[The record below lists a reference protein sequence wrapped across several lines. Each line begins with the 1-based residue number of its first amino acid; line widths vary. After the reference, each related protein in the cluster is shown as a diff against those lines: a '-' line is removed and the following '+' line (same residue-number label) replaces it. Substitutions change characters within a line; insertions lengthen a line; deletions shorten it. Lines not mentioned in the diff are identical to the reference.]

1 MRICKMTLTI
11 LVACMLSWTLAA
23 AVKMPKIFGDNMVLQ
38 REMPVPVW
46 GWADK
51 GEKVTVSF
59 AGQEKSATAG
69 EDGNPS
75 SSKDSAVARWMVK
88 LDPMKASSTPQ
99 TMTVSSSEISK
110 SPNLQIKNILV
121 GEVWICSGQSNM
133 EWSVGGVLNAKEEID
148 AATNPIIRHIK
159 VQNTQSPRKL
169 DDITNGAWS
178 VCSPQTAGGFTAV
191 GYFFAKNLVKEL
203 DIPVGLIG
211 SNWGGTRIEP
221 WTCPEGFKL
230 FPEYKNIVSQIE
242 EWDSTTESGRAKF
255 AAYLEKVKEWTPKA
269 EKALAAKQSVPE
281 LPASPLPPPDHQL
294 PTKLYNAMIY
304 PLIPFAFRGAIW
316 YQGESNAGD
325 GLAYVQKKKA
335 LIEGWRQLWKQQSSQ
350 GSASPGGDFPF
361 YHVQLA
367 NFQTSDP
374 NRPEGGDGYAKLRE
388 AQFQSLAIKNTGMA
402 VIIDI
407 GEAKDIHPKNKQD
420 VGARLALWALA
431 NDYGKKIEFSGPLY
445 KGFKVEGNKIRIE
458 FDHADNGMF
467 VGEKTGLEPVKE
479 IKNGKP
485 GWISIA
491 GEDKKFYF
499 ADALIDGKTLVVS
512 SDKVA
517 NPVAVRYHFTANPEG
532 LHLYNKEGLPAS
544 PFRTDAW

>member
-1 MRICKMTLTI
+1 MRICKVTI
-11 LVACMLSWTLAA
+11 TIIAVCMLSWTLAA
-23 AVKMPKIFGDNMVLQ
+23 AVKMPKIFSDNMVLQ
-38 REMPVPVW
+38 RDMPVPVW

-59 AGQEKSATAG
+59 GLQEKTATAG
-69 EDGNPS
+69 EDG
-75 SSKDSAVARWMVK
+75 KWMVK
-88 LDPMKASSTPQ
+88 LDPLKASSAPQ
-99 TMTVSSSEISK
+99 TMTVSSSESSK

-133 EWSVGGVLNAKEEID
+133 AMALGGVLNAKDEID
-148 AATNPIIRHIK
+148 AATNPVIRHINVK
-159 VQNTQSPRKL
+159 NTQNSRKQ
-169 DDITNGAWS
+169 DDIVDGTWT
-178 VCSPQTAGGFTAV
+178 VCSPQTVAGFTAV
-191 GYFFAKNLVKEL
+191 GYFFAKALVKEL
-203 DIPVGLIG
+203 DMPIGLIG

-230 FPEYKNIVSQIE
+230 YPEFNNIVKQIE

-255 AAYLEKVKEWTPKA
+255 AEYIGKIKEWTPKA
-269 EKALAAKQSVPE
+269 EKAIAEKQIVPE

-294 PTKLYNAMIY
+294 PTKLYNAMIG
-304 PLIPFAFRGAIW
+304 PLIPYAFRGAIW
-316 YQGESNAGD
+316 YQGESNSSD
-325 GLAYVQKKKA
+325 GSAYVTKKKA
-335 LIEGWRQLWKQQSSQ
+335 LIEGWRQLWKQ
-350 GSASPGGDFPF
+350 GDFPF

-367 NFQTSDP
+367 NYQTSDP
-374 NRPEGGDGYAKLRE
+374 NRPEGGDGYSKLRE

-431 NDYGKKIEFSGPLY
+431 NDYNKKIEFSGPLY
-445 KGFKVEGNKIRIE
+445 KSCKVEGNKMRIA
-458 FDHADNGMF
+458 FGHADNGLF
-467 VGEKTGLEPVKE
+467 VGEKKGLEPVKE
-479 IKNGKP
+479 IKDGKL

-491 GEDKKFYF
+491 GDDKKFYF
-499 ADALIDGKTLVVS
+499 ADTQFDGNSLLVS
-512 SDKVA
+512 SDNVV

-532 LHLYNKEGLPAS
+532 LHLYNKEGLPAT

>member
-1 MRICKMTLTI
+1 MTLTI
-11 LVACMLSWTLAA
+11 LAVCMLSWTLSA

-46 GWADK
+46 GWAEK
-51 GEKVTVSF
+51 GEKVTVAFS
-59 AGQEKSATAG
+59 GQEKTATAG
-69 EDGNPS
+69 EDG
-75 SSKDSAVARWMVK
+75 KWMVK
-88 LDPMKASSTPQ
+88 LDPLKASSVPQ

-133 EWSVGGVLNAKEEID
+133 EWSVGGVLNAKDEIA

-159 VQNTQSPRKL
+159 VQKTQCSRKL
-169 DDITNGAWS
+169 DDIDNGVWE

-191 GYFFAKNLVKEL
+191 GYFFAKTLVKEL

-230 FPEYKNIVSQIE
+230 FPEFKSIVSQVE
-242 EWDSTTESGRAKF
+242 KWDSTTEAGRANF
-255 AAYLEKVKEWTPKA
+255 AEYAEKMKDWTKKA
-269 EKALAAKQSVPE
+269 EKAIAVKQAVPD
-281 LPASPLPPPDHQL
+281 LPASPLPLPDPQL
-294 PTKLYNAMIY
+294 PTKLYNGMIY
-304 PLIPFAFRGAIW
+304 PLIPYAIRGAIW

-335 LIEGWRQLWKQQSSQ
+335 LIEGWRQVWKQ
-350 GSASPGGDFPF
+350 GDFPF

-367 NFQTSDP
+367 NYTTSDP
-374 NRPEGGDGYAKLRE
+374 NRPEGGDGYSRLRE
-388 AQFQSLAIKNTGMA
+388 AQLQSLSIKNTGMA

-445 KGFKVEGNKIRIE
+445 KSFKVEGNKIRIE
-458 FDHADNGMF
+458 FDHADSGIF

-491 GEDKKFYF
+491 GEDRKFYF

-517 NPVAVRYHFTANPEG
+517 NPAAVRYHFTANPEG

>member
-1 MRICKMTLTI
+1 MRICKVAMTFLS
-11 LVACMLSWTLAA
+11 VCMMSWTLSA

-38 REMPVPVW
+38 RGIPAPVW
-46 GWADK
+46 GWADN

-59 AGQEKSATAG
+59 AGQEKTATAG
-69 EDGNPS
+69 EDG
-75 SSKDSAVARWMVK
+75 KWMVK
-88 LDPMKASSTPQ
+88 LDPLNANKAPAELKISGSN
-99 TMTVSSSEISK
+99 TVV
-110 SPNLQIKNILV
+110 IKNVLV

-133 EWSVGGVLNAKEEID
+133 EWTVGGSLNAKDEIES
-148 AATNPIIRHIK
+148 AMNSLIRHIK
-159 VQNTQSPRKL
+159 VRNTQSPKKME
-169 DDITNGAWS
+169 DIADGTWV
-178 VCSPQTAGGFTAV
+178 VCSPQTVASFTAV
-191 GYFFAKNLVKEL
+191 GYFFGRSLAKEL
-203 DIPVGLIG
+203 DMPVGLIG

-230 FPEYKNIVSQIE
+230 YPEFKDIVKQVE
-242 EWDSTTESGRAKF
+242 EWDSTTDSGRAKF
-255 AAYLEKVKEWTPKA
+255 AEYVGKMKEWVPKA
-269 EKALAAKQSVPE
+269 EKALAAKQAVPDM
-281 LPASPLPPPDHQL
+281 PASPLPDPNHQL
-294 PTKLYNAMIY
+294 PTKLYNAMIN
-304 PLIPFAFRGAIW
+304 PIIPFAFRGAIW

-335 LIEGWRQLWKQQSSQ
+335 LIEGWRQLWKQ
-350 GSASPGGDFPF
+350 GDFPF

-374 NRPEGGDGYAKLRE
+374 NKPEGGDGYSRLRE

-445 KGFKVEGNKIRIE
+445 KSFKVEGNKIRIE
-458 FDHADNGMF
+458 FDHAGSGLF
-467 VGEKTGLEPVKE
+467 VGEKKGLEPAKE
-479 IKNGKP
+479 IRNGKLD
-485 GWISIA
+485 WISIA
-491 GEDKKFYF
+491 GEDKKFHF
-499 ADALIDGKTLVVS
+499 ADAQIDGKSLLVS

-532 LHLYNKEGLPAS
+532 LHLYNKEGLPAT